1 MITDKTDF
9 PVRIRTMYISPGH
22 DFKDHHGKPR
32 GHFPIYA
39 RDEIECVAGRGII
52 GDRYFD
58 YRDNFK
64 GQITFF
70 DWTVLSRMRE
80 KYRGTGF
87 NASSIRRNVII
98 EGVDLNSLVGCQFEI
113 QGIRF
118 EGSQHC
124 APCYW
129 MDDAVGSG
137 AEEFMTGRGGLRAR
151 ILSGGSLRIGKAH
164 LKFLGESNLV
174 S

>member
-1 MITDKTDF
+1 
-9 PVRIRTMYISPGH
+9 MYTSPGH
-22 DFKDHHGKPR
+22 DFKGHHGKPR
-32 GHFPIYA
+32 GRHPVYT
-39 RDEIECVAGRGII
+39 RDEIECVAGRGVI

-70 DWTVLSRMRE
+70 DWAVLCQMRE
-80 KYRGTGF
+80 KYRSVGF
-87 NASSIRRNVII
+87 NSSSIRRNIVI
-98 EGVDLNSLVGCQFEI
+98 EGVDLNSLIECEFEI

-118 EGSQHC
+118 YGTQHC

-151 ILSGGSLRIGKAH
+151 ILSSGNLRKGNACLI
-164 LKFLGESNLV
+164 LQRESILV